1 MPSSSAPPPRR
12 ITSRLRVWLV
22 RLALVA
28 VTIVVT
34 LIVGGGFDA
43 RRRHP
48 ELKPWH
54 RLVPSAEPT
63 AADLSETATLEDYL
77 RREAAVFD
85 QVHRDIEVPL
95 AEADKTPANRFNAQ
109 GVSSPARLP
118 HDYNRTFELAPT
130 TVRGGALLIHGLT
143 DSPYSMRALAE
154 RLTSTGFYT
163 LSLRMPGHGGVPGGL
178 TRATWEDWMAAVRLG
193 VRHVRGRIGPGLPLL
208 MVGYSN
214 GGALAVKYTLD
225 LIDGQTGPRPDRL
238 VLLSP
243 MMGVTPFARLSSVIG
258 ALAPI
263 PYFDRAAWLDV
274 LPEYNPFKFN
284 SFHANAARQ
293 TYDLTNAIAAEI
305 DRHRGDG
312 RLSGLPPIL
321 TFQSLVDATVSTE
334 AVVHTLYS
342 ALPRNG
348 SELVMFDLNR
358 SAHLDPFIRPSDL
371 ALLATLFDRHASRDY
386 TLTVLRNVSEET
398 LDIAEWQ
405 ITAGTTTIEK
415 RPLGLAWPADVFSLS
430 HIAMPFPPDDPV
442 YGASVARTPSGP
454 IRLGL
459 LAPRGERSVL
469 TVPVDTLMRV
479 SYNPFF
485 GYLSDRTVA
494 WAVAS
499 QSSREQS
506 ERVP

>member
-1 MPSSSAPPPRR
+1 
-12 ITSRLRVWLV
+12 V
-22 RLALVA
+22 RLALVV

-54 RLVPSAEPT
+54 HLVPAAEPT
-63 AADLSETATLEDYL
+63 AAELPDTATLADYL
-77 RREAAVFD
+77 RREASVFD
-85 QVHRDIEVPL
+85 QVHREIEAPL
-95 AEADKTPANRFNAQ
+95 AEIDKTPANRFSAQ

-118 HDYNRTFELAPT
+118 HDYNRTFELVPST
-130 TVRGGALLIHGLT
+130 LRGGALLIHGLT

-154 RLTSTGFYT
+154 RLTSAGYYT
-163 LSLRMPGHGGVPGGL
+163 LALRMPGHGGVPGGL
-178 TRATWEDWMAAVRLG
+178 TRATWQDWMAAVRLG
-193 VRHVRGRIGPGLPLL
+193 ARHVRGRIGPGLPLL

-214 GGALAVKYTLD
+214 GGALAVEYTLD
-225 LIDGQTGPRPDRL
+225 LIDGHSGPRPDRL
-238 VLLSP
+238 VLISP
-243 MMGVTPFARLSSVIG
+243 MIGVSPFARLSSVVS

-284 SFHANAARQ
+284 SFPANAARQ
-293 TYDLTNAIAAEI
+293 TYDLTAAIAAQIE
-305 DRHRGDG
+305 RHRGDG
-312 RLSGLPPIL
+312 RLSGLPPVL

-358 SAHLDPFIRPSDL
+358 SANLDPFIQPSDR
-371 ALLATLFDRHASRDY
+371 ALIATLFDRHASRDY
-386 TLTVLRNVSEET
+386 TLTVLSNVSNQT
-398 LDIAEWQ
+398 LDLAEWHVA
-405 ITAGTTTIEK
+405 AGTTTIDT

-442 YGASVARTPSGP
+442 YGVAARVPSGP

-479 SYNPFF
+479 TYNPFF
-485 GYLSDRTVA
+485 AYLSDRTVA
-494 WAVAS
+494 WAVA
-499 QSSREQS
+499 R
-506 ERVP
+506 